1 MSKHDNIT
9 GILTPA
15 EIDACTA
22 AAETRARCIKPIVHA
37 VAQAT
42 GIPAAE
48 IYSRCRKAHV
58 SRARQIVMLA
68 AAERGMGLSE
78 IGRALGRDHATVA
91 YGIEAEKA
99 RRAQG

>member
-42 GIPAAE
+42 GIPASE
-48 IYSRCRKAHV
+48 IYGRSRKAHV
-58 SRARQIVMLA
+58 CRARQIVMLA
-68 AAERGMGLSE
+68 AAERGMWLSE

>member
-1 MSKHDNIT
+1 MSKHDIIT

-22 AAETRARCIKPIVHA
+22 AAEARARCIKPIVHA

-42 GIPAAE
+42 GIPASD

-58 SRARQIVMLA
+58 CRARQIVMLA
-68 AAERGMGLSE
+68 AADRGMGLSE